1 MTDSGPDD
9 DPADGSTGGP
19 VDDGDAAGGPPGNTA
34 GTGDVEVV
42 DPASPMRPPGD
53 GEGSVT
59 VVGTAHV
66 SEESVRE
73 VEETIER
80 ERPDVVAVEL
90 DESRYRRLKGGEPDD
105 IDPKDLIRGRTVFQ
119 FLAYWMLSY
128 VQSRLGEKFD
138 VPPGA
143 DMMAAV
149 DTAER
154 LGAGVALVDRD
165 IQLTVRRFWSRLRV
179 REKVG
184 LFATLL
190 VGTVGPVTAGLGV
203 GFAVGTFLALPAE
216 ILAGPLLVPPLSV
229 GVPVVGGLVGLGATV
244 VDLLLVAGVVAA
256 VVGVPLVLVFSV
268 LADTGTDYGEL
279 EMEELTDTDVV
290 SAMMEE
296 FRRLSPGGAEAL
308 IDERDAYIA
317 HRLVALREAGYHVVA
332 VVGAGHREGIE
343 GYLANP
349 EALPPAAS
357 LTGEP
362 SSSRWKSAL
371 YTAVGSLFT
380 LGFLAFFVL
389 LAIAGVRQGYLLTL
403 FGVWFL
409 VNGIVAAGL
418 ALAAGAHWPSAAVGG
433 SVAWLTSVNPLL
445 APGWFAGYV
454 ELRYLDISVGDIG
467 RLNDL
472 LADEE
477 KPLADLFRS
486 MKQVPLFR
494 LILVVAMTNIG
505 SFVASIL
512 FATILLP
519 YLSADIGGLDALAG
533 LMIEGAQRSAEA
545 VLGALT

>member
-1 MTDSGPDD
+1 MTDSGPGG
-9 DPADGSTGGP
+9 DPAENPPGGSADP
-19 VDDGDAAGGPPGNTA
+19 EAGGGEA
-34 GTGDVEVV
+34 TGDVEVV
-42 DPASPMRPPGD
+42 DPGAPMRPPGGD

-90 DESRYRRLKGGEPDD
+90 DESRYRRLQGGEPDD

-119 FLAYWMLSY
+119 FIAYWLLSY
-128 VQSRLGEKFD
+128 VQAKLGERFD
-138 VPPGA
+138 VEPGA

-154 LGAGVALVDRD
+154 LGMGVALVDRD
-165 IQLTVRRFWSRLRV
+165 IQLTVRRFWSRLRF
-179 REKVG
+179 REKAG

-190 VGTVGPVTAGLGV
+190 VGTVGPLTAGLGV
-203 GFAVGTFLALPAE
+203 GFAVGAFLALPAE
-216 ILAGPLLVPPLSV
+216 ILAGPFLVPPLSV
-229 GVPVVGGLVGLGATV
+229 GVPVVGGLVGLAGLV
-244 VDLLLVAGVVAA
+244 LDLLLVAGVVAA
-256 VVGVPLVLVFSV
+256 VVGVPLILVFSA
-268 LADTGTDYGEL
+268 LADTGEDYAEL
-279 EMEELTDTDVV
+279 EMDELTDTDVV
-290 SAMMEE
+290 TAMMEE
-296 FRRLSPGGAEAL
+296 FRRFSPGGAEAL

-317 HRLVALREAGYHVVA
+317 HRLVALREAGYRVVA
-332 VVGAGHREGIE
+332 VVGAGHREGVE

-349 EALPPAAS
+349 ETLPPADS

-362 SSSRWKSAL
+362 SSSRWKRVL

-380 LGFLAFFVL
+380 LGFLAFFIL

-433 SVAWLTSVNPLL
+433 AVAWLTSVNPLL

-519 YLSADIGGLDALAG
+519 YLAADVGGLEGMAAL
-533 LMIEGAQRSAEA
+533 MVEGAQRSAEA
-545 VLGALT
+545 IWGALT